1 MDTYQFFNDA
11 DVDFRRI
18 LDEYIISTFSLI
30 KVLFVIQNET
40 KGQKFKLL
48 NYISKKV
55 FNHIYIYVIFLL
67 EDNIS
72 FVN

>member
-1 MDTYQFFNDA
+1 MDTCHFFNDV
-11 DVDFRRI
+11 DVDFRQI

-30 KVLFVIQNET
+30 EVLFVIQNET

-55 FNHIYIYVIFLL
+55 FNHIYIYVCNIF
-67 EDNIS
+67 IRG
-72 FVN
+72 